1 MQSVIVRHEGGADGR
16 IGRALGRDLKGRLSP
31 VAYLTAMALA
41 FVAPLVSNVIYAGV
55 AAAWLIPDRR
65 LEGLA
70 ATNDAAT
77 QEER

>member
-1 MQSVIVRHEGGADGR
+1 
-16 IGRALGRDLKGRLSP
+16 
-31 VAYLTAMALA
+31 MALA

-77 QEER
+77 QGEP